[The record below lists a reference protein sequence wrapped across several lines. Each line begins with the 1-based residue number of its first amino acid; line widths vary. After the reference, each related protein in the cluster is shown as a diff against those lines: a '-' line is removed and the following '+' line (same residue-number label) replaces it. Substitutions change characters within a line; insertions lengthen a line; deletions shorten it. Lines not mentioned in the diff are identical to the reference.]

1 MSLNGDST
9 DKQTDHPFQQGSDP
23 VSQSLKEQG
32 NYWQKQSAKESSQ
45 FSNLIEE
52 NLKLQENLKRQEIEH
67 LNQIQSKNQKIKE
80 MLFQMQGYE
89 QQIFLLQNEVGS
101 SREISS
107 QQNSQEK
114 HDCETLLQQ
123 NQKMQEELQM
133 SLQY

>member
-1 MSLNGDST
+1 
-9 DKQTDHPFQQGSDP
+9 
-23 VSQSLKEQG
+23 
-32 NYWQKQSAKESSQ
+32 
-45 FSNLIEE
+45 
-52 NLKLQENLKRQEIEH
+52 
-67 LNQIQSKNQKIKE
+67 

-114 HDCETLLQQ
+114 LDCETLLQQ